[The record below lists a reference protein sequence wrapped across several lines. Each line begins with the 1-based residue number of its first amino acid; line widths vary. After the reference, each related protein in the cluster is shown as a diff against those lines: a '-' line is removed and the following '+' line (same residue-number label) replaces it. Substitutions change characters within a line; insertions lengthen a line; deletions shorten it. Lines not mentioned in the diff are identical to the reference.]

1 MEARISAPL
10 QELSRR
16 IRYRVDVLKDTYA
29 AQLELLEGSPGDA
42 STAGIASECNWGHF
56 ACLF

>member
-29 AQLELLEGSPGDA
+29 AQLELLEGSLGDT
-42 STAGIASECNWGHF
+42 SSAGMGEGTGTGT
-56 ACLF
+56 